1 MEWGGETSK
10 QKQNMQRPKVIN
22 CSGIYGGEWRE
33 HSGKKKVTISEVIEM
48 NVKLDQGQT
57 DEGI

>member
-1 MEWGGETSK
+1 
-10 QKQNMQRPKVIN
+10 MQRLKVIN
-22 CSGIYGGEWRE
+22 YSGIYEGEWRE
-33 HSGKKKVTISEVIEM
+33 HSGKKKVVISEVIQK